1 VQRNG
6 PEVEDFLQPA
16 LRSIPPRMAREVG
29 RCRVSLV
36 ESLGRPSVASRWTAT
51 GAGLEISLATAGRE
65 EHDIVLELLVC
76 VGQALWMKL
85 SHPQA
90 RAYWLLLDQEIA
102 AGIPGEIDEDAL
114 KQKRL
119 LLSSRISAASNT
131 RLERYGAA
139 SFAGT
144 VAEYVHSLWHDVT
157 IRTGPDFLPAVQ
169 LRRRLEL
176 LSRWYPPPRGHRL
189 FPPSQAQRPG

>member
-1 VQRNG
+1 
-6 PEVEDFLQPA
+6 
-16 LRSIPPRMAREVG
+16 MARALG
-29 RCRVSLV
+29 PFRVFLV
-36 ESLGRPSVASRWTAT
+36 KSLGRPSVASRWTAT

-65 EHDIVLELLVC
+65 EHDIALELLLC
-76 VGQALWMKL
+76 LGQALWTQL
-85 SHPQA
+85 NHPRT

-114 KQKRL
+114 EQKRL
-119 LLSSRISAASNT
+119 LLSSRFSARSHT

-144 VAEYVHSLWHDVT
+144 VAEYIHSLWHDVT
-157 IRTGPDFLPAVQ
+157 IRTGSDFLPAIP

-176 LSRWYPPPRGHRL
+176 LSRWYPPPSGHRL
-189 FPPSQAQRPG
+189 FPARSGV